1 MLSRPSLTALLL
13 ASSLTAAAC
22 SDDTPATGGAGEG
35 GGAAAG
41 GSAAGG
47 GGAGGESVGTG
58 GGAVGGSAE
67 GGSGTGGAGGAA
79 PVDVDTLDSNRNR
92 LLETY
97 VDYLQSHGGEVQSNG
112 LSGDNVDGT
121 CDLWTA
127 LDPSSKA
134 TFLTITLRLQGSKLG
149 ADASSMLWHVQKL
162 YRITGGEGA
171 TASDPGSCGGGEFNR
186 LMMSMAPELH
196 AALLAANEHQG
207 EAQGG
212 VFDIADA
219 PPQGTFWRD
228 SHDAGGA
235 HSPFDASDE
244 TDEGAPRGQTQFFQD
259 PASTLAQSPLG
270 RLDLE
275 ALVDPYA
282 LEMDQ
287 DYDCIHDSNPLCT
300 YTTYGPL
307 CFPEQTREGVD
318 IFALKYGAVD
328 LDWSPEGCP

>member
-1 MLSRPSLTALLL
+1 MLPRLGLL
-13 ASSLTAAAC
+13 ATLFAWSCFAPGC
-22 SDDTPATGGAGEG
+22 SDDEAATGGGGTGGTSAGGNAEGAGQAGGNAPNG
-35 GGAAAG
+35 GGAL
-41 GSAAGG
+41 
-47 GGAGGESVGTG
+47 
-58 GGAVGGSAE
+58 GGSAE
-67 GGSGTGGAGGAA
+67 GGAGTGGSGGSG

-92 LLETY
+92 LLATY
-97 VDYLQSHGGEVQSNG
+97 VDYLDSQGATVQSNG
-112 LSGDNVDGT
+112 LSGDNVDGP
-121 CDLWTA
+121 CDLWAA

-149 ADASSMLWHVQKL
+149 SDGSSMLWHVVKL
-162 YRITGGEGA
+162 YRLTGGEGA
-171 TASDPGSCGGGEFNR
+171 TASDPGSCGGGELNR
-186 LMMSMAPELH
+186 LMMSMDASLH
-196 AALLAANEHQG
+196 AALLAANQHQG

-219 PPQGTFWRD
+219 PSQGTFWRD

-235 HSPFDASDE
+235 HAPFDTSDE
-244 TDEGAPRGQTQFFQD
+244 TDEGAPRGQTQFFED
-259 PASTLAQSPLG
+259 PSSAAATAPLG

-275 ALVDPYA
+275 TLVDPYA

-307 CFPEQTREGVD
+307 CFPEQSLEGTE

-328 LDWSPEGCP
+328 LDWGPGSCP